1 MDSEKVLKGKKLL
14 IVDDEPDILDSLT
27 ELLSVAMID
36 LASSFEEA
44 KDLLETNYYDAV
56 ILDIMGVDGFELLKI
71 ANERNIPALM
81 FTAHALNKGSLK
93 KSAEEG
99 ASYYVP
105 KDEINKI
112 DVFVAD
118 VLESIEK
125 GENPWARWVD
135 RLGPFFDDNTR
146 FSGPNWREEHKKFWD
161 EKLKRSLISY

>member
-1 MDSEKVLKGKKLL
+1 MDPDKMLKGKKLL

-36 LASSFEEA
+36 RATTFEEA
-44 KDLLETNYYDAV
+44 KDLLETNYYDTV

-71 ANERNIPALM
+71 ANKGDVPALM
-81 FTAHALNKGSLK
+81 FTAHALNKDSLK

-105 KDEINKI
+105 KDEINRI

-118 VLESIEK
+118 VLEAREK
-125 GENPWARWVD
+125 GENPWAKWVH
-135 RLGPFFDDNTR
+135 RLGPFFDENTK
-146 FSGPNWREEHKKFWD
+146 FGGPNWREEHRKFWD
-161 EKLKRSLISY
+161 EKLKHSLVSF